1 MAPECST
8 QGWSC
13 SPSCGS
19 GDLNAREIA
28 RIGVAG
34 ALLCAALAADHF
46 ALSLPIPAMFLS
58 LGSLALTG
66 IPIVAGTVRGLFRRQ
81 RNVGE
86 LASVAIAASLFL
98 GEFTVAAELGFIMA
112 LGEAAEEYAHRRSRR
127 GIEAI
132 AADTPRHAFV
142 MRDGTAVRV
151 ALSEIDPGD
160 RVLVRPGDVV
170 PVDGTVAAGT
180 SAVDESRLTGESI
193 PVEKSAGDTVYAGT
207 LNHDGALQVTVL
219 RVGDCSAYGKIMRMV
234 REAEERRPPSRPII
248 DRFAAVYT
256 PVMLAAAVVVWLATG
271 DLQRSIALLIVACPC
286 ALLLA
291 TPSAVLAAIGA
302 GARQGILIRGGEYL
316 EACSKLD
323 TVVFDKTG
331 TLTLGDLQVAKVVPF
346 GERTV
351 EEVLGPA
358 AVAEAG
364 SEHPVARAVL
374 SAAHERGLATDST
387 EMRLHPGG
395 GIEARSG
402 ANRIV
407 VGSTRLLDLTGILLP
422 DEAAEVRDDFA
433 ASGITP
439 VFVGVGE
446 EVIGV
451 IGLQDRLR
459 PESAGVVAALS
470 GEGIGSVAMLT
481 GDHEGVA
488 RRVAA
493 EAGIPED
500 AVHAGLLPHQKE
512 EFVEA
517 LQNGGRVVCF
527 VGDGTNDG
535 PALARADIGVG
546 IGSREDTVALET
558 SHVVLMRGGLAA
570 LPGFI
575 RLGRRTARTITANVL
590 FALSFSFA
598 MMALAA
604 LGLLSPAGGAVAH
617 QTGTLIVLANSAGL
631 AGRALADIPA
641 GWSGRR
647 GSGTG
652 PCTAAGGVRCRC
664 DEG

>member
-1 MAPECST
+1 MAHECST
-8 QGWSC
+8 HGWSC

-34 ALLCAALAADHF
+34 ALLGASLVAEHV
-46 ALSLPIPAMFLS
+46 ALSLPIPAMALS
-58 LGSLALTG
+58 LGSLVLTG
-66 IPIVAGTVRGLFRRQ
+66 LPIVAGTVQGLFHRQ

-86 LASVAIAASLFL
+86 LASIAIAASLYL

-112 LGEAAEEYAHRRSRR
+112 LGETAEEYAHRRSRR
-127 GIEAI
+127 DIEAV

-142 MRDGTAVRV
+142 IRDGAIVGM
-151 ALSEIDPGD
+151 ALSEIGPGD

-170 PVDGTVAAGT
+170 PVDGTVVTGT

-193 PVEKSAGDTVYAGT
+193 PVEKGPGDTVYAGT
-207 LNHDGALQVTVL
+207 INHDGALQVTVL
-219 RVGDCSAYGKIMRMV
+219 RIGDRSAYGRIMRMV

-256 PVMLAAAVVVWLATG
+256 PVMLVAAGVVWLTTG

-302 GARQGILIRGGEYL
+302 GARKGVLIRGGEYL
-316 EACSKLD
+316 EACSRLD

-331 TLTLGDLQVAKVVPF
+331 TLTLGDLHVTKVVPF
-346 GERTV
+346 CGRTA
-351 EEVLGPA
+351 EEVLRLA

-364 SEHPVARAVL
+364 SEHPVARAVIG
-374 SAAHERGLATDST
+374 AAHEQGLAAEAT
-387 EMRLHPGG
+387 EMRMHPGG
-395 GIEARSG
+395 GIEAWSG

-407 VGSTRLLDLTGILLP
+407 VGSSRLLALTGIPLP
-422 DEAAEVRDDFA
+422 AEVQEIQDTFA

-446 EVIGV
+446 EAIGV
-451 IGLQDRLR
+451 IGLQDQLR
-459 PESAGVVAALS
+459 PESAAVVDLLRR
-470 GEGIGSVAMLT
+470 EGIGTVVMLT
-481 GDHEGVA
+481 GDHEDVA

-500 AVHAGLLPHQKE
+500 AVYAGLLPEQKQ

-517 LQNGGRVVCF
+517 LQNDGRGVCF

-535 PALARADIGVG
+535 PALARADVGVG

-558 SHVVLMRGGLAA
+558 SHVVLMHGGLAA

-575 RLGRRTARTITANVL
+575 RLGKRTARTISANVL
-590 FALSFSFA
+590 FALLFSFA

-604 LGLLSPAGGAVAH
+604 FGLLSPAGGAIAH
-617 QTGTLIVLANSAGL
+617 QAGTLAVLANSAGL
-631 AGRALADIPA
+631 AGRAIVDIPA
-641 GWSGRR
+641 GRCSIREQCPGC
-647 GSGTG
+647 GSHHDHGLNQH
-652 PCTAAGGVRCRC
+652 
-664 DEG
+664 

>member
-1 MAPECST
+1 
-8 QGWSC
+8 
-13 SPSCGS
+13 
-19 GDLNAREIA
+19 
-28 RIGVAG
+28 VAG
-34 ALLCAALAADHF
+34 ALLAAALAAEHF
-46 ALSLPIPAMFLS
+46 ALLLPIPAVSLS

-66 IPIVAGTVRGLFRRQ
+66 IPIVAGTVQGLFRRQ

-86 LASVAIAASLFL
+86 LASIAIAASLFL
-98 GEFTVAAELGFIMA
+98 GEFTVAAELGFIMT

-127 GIEAI
+127 DIEAI
-132 AADTPRHAFV
+132 AADTPRYAFV
-142 MRDGTAVRV
+142 IRDGETVQV
-151 ALSEIDPGD
+151 ALSEIGPGD
-160 RVLVRPGDVV
+160 RVLVRPGDIV

-193 PVEKSAGDTVYAGT
+193 PVEKGPGDTVYAGT

-219 RVGDCSAYGKIMRMV
+219 RIGDHSAYGKIMQMV

-256 PVMLAAAVVVWLATG
+256 PVMLAAAGGVLLATG

-316 EACSKLD
+316 EACSRLD

-331 TLTLGDLQVAKVVPF
+331 TLTLGDLHVAKVVPF
-346 GERTV
+346 CGRTV

-374 SAAHERGLATDST
+374 NAAYERGLAADAT

-402 ANRIV
+402 GDRIL
-407 VGSTRLLDLTGILLP
+407 VGSTRLLALTGIPLP
-422 DEAAEVRDDFA
+422 EEAVGVRDALA

-439 VFVGVGE
+439 VFVGVGD

-459 PESAGVVAALS
+459 PESAGVVGRLKS
-470 GEGIGSVAMLT
+470 EGIEVIAMLT
-481 GDHEGVA
+481 GDHEDVA

-493 EAGIPED
+493 EVGIPED
-500 AVHAGLLPHQKE
+500 AVHAGLLPRQKQE
-512 EFVEA
+512 YVEA
-517 LQNGGRVVCF
+517 LQSSGHGVCF

-535 PALARADIGVG
+535 PALARADIGVS

-558 SHVVLMRGGLAA
+558 SHVVLMRGGLTA

-575 RLGRRTARTITANVL
+575 RLGKMTARTITANVL

-598 MMALAA
+598 MMVLAA

-617 QTGTLIVLANSAGL
+617 QAGTLIVLANSACL
-631 AGRALADIPA
+631 AGRAIADLPA
-641 GWSGRR
+641 GWLGRR
-647 GSGTG
+647 GAEFGSC
-652 PCTAAGGVRCRC
+652 PAADGMRCRC
-664 DEG
+664 DER